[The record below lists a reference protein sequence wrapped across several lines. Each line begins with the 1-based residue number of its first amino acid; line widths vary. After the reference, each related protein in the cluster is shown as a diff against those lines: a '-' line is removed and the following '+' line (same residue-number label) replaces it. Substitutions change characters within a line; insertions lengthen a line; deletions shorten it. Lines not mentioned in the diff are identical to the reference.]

1 MKHLF
6 FLIVVSLCSLVS
18 NARERVCF
26 DNDWKFI
33 LGDSAQM
40 ASPEYNDSHWRT
52 LNVPHDW
59 AIEGDFHDSNPS
71 GASGGALPG
80 GIGWYRKH
88 FTLSSLVSPQLSSRV
103 SPQLSSRAQ
112 SRDLLPHLF
121 LSFDGVY
128 MNSTVYINGKKV
140 GTRPYGYSSFE
151 YDITPYVHE
160 GENVVAVRVDNSDQ
174 PNSRWYSGCGIYR
187 HVWLTKTHPIH
198 IKHWGVYIHNGKVE
212 VDYINPTNQ
221 KVTVKNELLDAN
233 GKVIAR
239 QSSRHSPRLSSRAT
253 SRDLSTSV
261 EMTTGKDVSS
271 RHSPRL
277 SSRHSPRL
285 SSRAT
290 SRDLL
295 NAEGKQKNRTIKLW
309 SCESPNIYTV
319 RTQLIVAGQVV
330 DEVTTT
336 TGFRDF
342 KFDPKTG
349 FWLNGKNFKL
359 NGVCEHHD
367 FGCLGSALNED
378 ALHRKLTK
386 LKAMG
391 VNAIRCSHN
400 PPAPELLN
408 MCDTMGII
416 VMDESFDMWRRRKT
430 QNDYARFFDEWH
442 ERDLTDLVLRDR
454 NHPSVLM
461 WSIGNEVL
469 EQWSDA
475 KADTLTLEQANLILN
490 AGHDASTL
498 AKEGELSVNSLLTRH
513 LAEIIKRY
521 DTTRPITAGC
531 NEVNPNNHLFKSG
544 AIDIIGFNYHH
555 QMVKDFPKNFPDKP
569 MIFSESVSALQTR
582 GFYMMPSD
590 SIYRAP
596 KQWWLPY
603 TDPTFMCSAYDNMSA
618 SWGSTHEETWDVVK
632 NTPYVGGQFIWTGF
646 DYIGEPTPYG
656 FPARSSYFGVI
667 DLAGFPKDS
676 YYMYQSE
683 WTDKPMLHLFPHWNW
698 RPGQTIDL
706 WAYYNQADEVEL
718 FINGQS
724 QGIKSKLP
732 SRATP
737 GDLSTSCV
745 LSVAS
750 DQRSS
755 AVEMTVGKDVSSR
768 AQSRDLCTKY
778 HAAWRV
784 PFAPGEI
791 TAVSRK
797 NGKTVCTQTIKT
809 AGPPHHLR
817 LSIDYQGKTTTFI
830 TVEVVDKD
838 GNLCPWAENQIEFST
853 TGGAKIL
860 GTDNGCQTSMERFQA
875 PRRKAFFGKCLVVV
889 QHPMTSGAPSMSSR
903 PSPLMSSRP
912 SPLMSSR
919 PSPLMSSRATSRDL
933 TNSPTLTAQSI
944 DLLPSSIQF

>member
-1 MKHLF
+1 MKKSF
-6 FLIVVSLCSLVS
+6 IAIIAILCSLVS
-18 NARERVCF
+18 TARERVCF
-26 DNDWKFI
+26 DSDWKFM
-33 LGDSAQM
+33 LGDSVQM
-40 ASPEYNDSHWRT
+40 ASVEYNDAHWRT
-52 LNVPHDW
+52 LDVPHDW
-59 AIEGDFHDSNPS
+59 AIEGDFRADNPS

-80 GIGWYRKH
+80 GIGWYRKY
-88 FTLSSLVSPQLSSRV
+88 FSLPAGSEKY
-103 SPQLSSRAQ
+103 
-112 SRDLLPHLF
+112 F
-121 LSFDGVY
+121 LEFDGVY
-128 MNSTVYINGKKV
+128 MNSTVYINGQKV
-140 GTRPYGYSSFE
+140 GSRPYGYSSFE

-187 HVWLTKTHPIH
+187 HVWLTKTNPIH
-198 IKHWGVYIHNGKVE
+198 IKRWGVHIHNGKVD
-212 VDYINPTNQ
+212 VDYVNPTNQ
-221 KVTVKNELLDAN
+221 KVKVKNIWLDAN
-233 GKVIAR
+233 GKTIT
-239 QSSRHSPRLSSRAT
+239 PPLSSRA
-253 SRDLSTSV
+253 
-261 EMTTGKDVSS
+261 KW
-271 RHSPRL
+271 SPET
-277 SSRHSPRL
+277 PYV
-285 SSRAT
+285 
-290 SRDLL
+290 
-295 NAEGKQKNRTIKLW
+295 
-309 SCESPNIYTV
+309 YTV
-319 RTQLIVAGQVV
+319 RTQLIVKGKVV
-330 DEVTTT
+330 DEVETT

-349 FWLNGKNFKL
+349 FWLNGKNIKL

-367 FGCLGSALNED
+367 FGCLGAALNED

-408 MCDTMGII
+408 MCDTMGFI

-442 ERDLTDLVLRDR
+442 ERDLTDMVLRDR

-521 DTTRPITAGC
+521 DTSRPITAGC

-569 MIFSESVSALQTR
+569 MIFTESVSALQTR
-582 GFYMMPSD
+582 GFYKMPSD

-596 KQWWLPY
+596 KEWWLPY

-698 RPGQTIDL
+698 LPGQTIDL

-718 FINGQS
+718 YLNGVS
-724 QGIKSKLP
+724 QGVKRKL
-732 SRATP
+732 
-737 GDLSTSCV
+737 
-745 LSVAS
+745 
-750 DQRSS
+750 
-755 AVEMTVGKDVSSR
+755 SSR
-768 AQSRDLCTKY
+768 AQSRDLCTPY
-778 HAAWRV
+778 HAAWRI
-784 PFAPGEI
+784 PFTPGEI
-791 TAVSRK
+791 TAVSRRD
-797 NGKTVCTQTIKT
+797 GKVVQTQTIKT
-809 AGPPHHLR
+809 AGAPHHIR
-817 LSIDYQGKTTTFI
+817 LSIDYKGKTTTFI
-830 TVEVVDKD
+830 TAEIVDKD

-853 TGGAKIL
+853 TGGATIL

-889 QHPMTSGAPSMSSR
+889 G
-903 PSPLMSSRP
+903 L
-912 SPLMSSR
+912 
-919 PSPLMSSRATSRDL
+919 SSRAQSRDL
-933 TNSPTLTAQSI
+933 IEIPTLRAESI
-944 DLLPSSIQF
+944 DLLPSSIEF